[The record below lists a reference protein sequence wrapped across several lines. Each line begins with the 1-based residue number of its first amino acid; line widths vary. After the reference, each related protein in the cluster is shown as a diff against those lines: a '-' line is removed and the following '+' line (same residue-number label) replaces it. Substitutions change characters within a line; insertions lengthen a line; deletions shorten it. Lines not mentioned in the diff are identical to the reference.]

1 MCGSGPRVMQDL
13 ETLLKGTQL
22 LESGVW
28 GQRSGQPDFPLTR
41 GGSGPAV
48 DAALHAVFYFL
59 QALAGF

>member
-1 MCGSGPRVMQDL
+1 MQDP
-13 ETLLKGTQL
+13 ETLLKGMGL

-28 GQRSGQPDFPLTR
+28 GQRSGQPDFPLSR

-48 DAALHAVFYFL
+48 DAALHAVFSYFL